1 MRRLRAAWAAARARA
16 KARAFP
22 PGSVTFHLG
31 AWSRGALLEGEAAE
45 ARGLLEAFGFHRL
58 LVLHG
63 SAMSV
68 QGETV
73 LVVGARGIGKS
84 SACRE
89 LHRRGEG
96 TCLEDGLLVVGE
108 AGGRWVL
115 VETGTL
121 GVLGR
126 AARLESGMR
135 RLLPRPSG
143 PARPGGEGAGSFR
156 ARLHRALDVQ
166 AFRAGLL
173 LAGREPAGK
182 ARRLHAV
189 DRVVVAEEAA
199 SPSGSFE
206 TDGRALREI
215 ADTASL
221 APPGCDLRV
230 VATSGPLAEVVA
242 RLAAAMR
249 G

>member
-1 MRRLRAAWAAARARA
+1 MKRLRAAWAAAKARA

-45 ARGLLEAFGFHRL
+45 ARGIREAFAFDRL

-68 QGETV
+68 RGETV

-89 LHRRGEG
+89 LLRRGEG
-96 TCLEDGLLVVGE
+96 TFLEDGLLVVGE
-108 AGGRWVL
+108 AGGRWTL

-126 AARLESGMR
+126 TARLESGMR

-143 PARPGGEGAGSFR
+143 PARSAGERTGSFR

-173 LAGREPAGK
+173 LARRGTAGT
-182 ARRLHAV
+182 ARRPHGV

-206 TDGRALREI
+206 TDGLEMREI
-215 ADTASL
+215 TDTASFVP
-221 APPGCDLRV
+221 AGCVLRV
-230 VATSGPLAEVVA
+230 VETSGPLGEVVA
-242 RLAAAMR
+242 RLVAAMR